1 MDAFVYLRVEP
12 GRMGDVMAG
21 LSTKQ
26 GVHRALP
33 VVGEWDV
40 LVHAEGPDLATIA
53 RVVLGEVHFIPG
65 VVRTVTAPV
74 VPPDRIGI
82 TGFGGPKPPPMIADA
97 CYVHIR
103 AEAGA
108 AGGIAERL
116 VEMPDVAGVAV
127 LGGDW
132 DLVTCV
138 AQPWEIASGVVL
150 DQIHQIPGIQAT
162 STLVAIEYE
171 DAEEDRDRFSSWS

>member
-1 MDAFVYLRVEP
+1 
-12 GRMGDVMAG
+12 
-21 LSTKQ
+21 
-26 GVHRALP
+26 
-33 VVGEWDV
+33 
-40 LVHAEGPDLATIA
+40 
-53 RVVLGEVHFIPG
+53 
-65 VVRTVTAPV
+65 
-74 VPPDRIGI
+74 
-82 TGFGGPKPPPMIADA
+82 MIADA